1 MVKSKGRVA
10 SGRKRALQNNAKKSI
25 QTLKNECDKN
35 LLAFRKSYEKLCSE
49 SGIPPDT
56 ALLRALQK
64 RNVRK
69 IPAYLTSVYREFFFV
84 KSVEPCALPKKCC
97 KILDKYPLFRPK
109 QHLFFQFYVYQSEKD
124 FDENRPC
131 LYKFIAPQ
139 MLVDESSET
148 DLDYKSQFVHATV
161 ACMKASVKSS
171 IERFRERSHFRLDKP
186 VNIAFFSKL
195 MKRSIGISETS
206 SRRWYEL
213 AFAPAK
219 ASSEKPLLSFQDCSS
234 NDRFQRLKN
243 AIAHPVSMELSLYSL
258 LLHFLALIASILFH
272 FLSTD
277 ARTVPTQISHL
288 YSCRPHN
295 LPKCLSIPA
304 S

>member
-234 NDRFQRLKN
+234 NDRFQRLKT

-277 ARTVPTQISHL
+277 ARTIPTQIPHL
-288 YSCRPHN
+288 YSCRPHY